1 MLAQGREEQNWTRA
15 KEKYQNVQ
23 DFIVNADQLE
33 LYGDVERLLPD
44 HVKPECVERVME
56 IEEYVR
62 EEKLPKRGSRADGA
76 SPGKKRKRDDDPLR
90 NVPAGTSSG
99 FVTVKDLI
107 VKGTKGRKKRKV
119 DVDPEKYTGED
130 DEDDLEIEAGIFGA
144 RRAASTSAASR
155 SSKTKKLRRAKTVA
169 STELAEKPK
178 KKRKKIDSAPVL
190 TSSQIAR
197 LGVDDSD
204 DAAIERGLASSSDD
218 DLPLSRSR
226 SRTRGHS
233 LARISK
239 KRVASPVEPGERSI
253 IDLTTPRKRTR
264 STPPVISLS
273 SSPDRPLR
281 QLADNS
287 DDEQMKVLSFAGSP
301 IASSPD
307 QPLKLKSRS
316 TSIASKARPAGQS
329 ASPPSLSFASSSRSS
344 PSDPQ
349 ENPSMAWLV
358 DDDDDPELE
367 VKVSSPIQHRDSSPT
382 IDDDPLDLFKDEAVS
397 SFAKNSTLSSSPVVF
412 YDRSSSGQR
421 GMMAPP
427 ALPTR
432 KVTSQDSDMMPEPTF
447 AVRGPVKQGKK
458 RAVVDISDSSP
469 LVMPPPSQRR
479 LHRQS
484 ESPPPSP
491 GPRKPNKRKFKDLAE
506 AQKANPWLDVE
517 ATHSGDERSVGSSDV
532 ENEDGYEPSF
542 VRDIP
547 ETQVSP
553 SYDQSAVYRRS
564 LMSQAPGGSGQ
575 GPVFANRPAA
585 RGWGVLGGRG
595 TARVVPSSPRYEDE
609 DDDYEFGS
617 FIVQDDEDI
626 SFAAHS
632 SSEP

>member
-1 MLAQGREEQNWTRA
+1 MLAQSREEKNWEKA
-15 KEKYQNVQ
+15 KEKYQDVQ
-23 DFIVNADQLE
+23 DYIVKADQLE

-44 HVKPECVERVME
+44 HIKPECVERLME

-99 FVTVKDLI
+99 FVSVKDLI

-119 DVDPEKYTGED
+119 EVDPEKYTGED

-155 SSKTKKLRRAKTVA
+155 SGKTKKLRRVKTIA

-190 TSSQIAR
+190 SSSQIAR

-226 SRTRGHS
+226 SRTRNPS
-233 LARISK
+233 PLRLSRR
-239 KRVASPVEPGERSI
+239 RVMSSAEPGEQSI
-253 IDLTTPRKRTR
+253 IDLTTPRKPAR
-264 STPPVISLS
+264 STSPVISLA

-281 QLADNS
+281 QLEDDA
-287 DDEQMKVLSFAGSP
+287 DDEQVNVPSFSGP
-301 IASSPD
+301 LLASSPD

-316 TSIASKARPAGQS
+316 TSISSKARAVGRS
-329 ASPPSLSFASSSRSS
+329 ASPPSLSSASSSRSS

-367 VKVSSPIQHRDSSPT
+367 VKVSSPIQHHDMSPT
-382 IDDDPLDLFKDEAVS
+382 IDDEPLDLFRDDASS
-397 SFAKNSTLSSSPVVF
+397 SFAKSNTLSSSPVVF
-412 YDRSSSGQR
+412 YDRPSSGQR

-432 KVTSQDSDMMPEPTF
+432 KVTSQDSDRMPEPTF

-458 RAVVDISDSSP
+458 RAVIDLSDSSP

-491 GPRKPNKRKFKDLAE
+491 APRKPKRRKFKDLAE

-542 VRDIP
+542 VRDVP

-564 LMSQAPGGSGQ
+564 LMTQAPGGSRQ

-585 RGWGVLGGRG
+585 RGWSVLGGRS
-595 TARVVPSSPRYEDE
+595 ASRIVPSSPRYEDE

-617 FIVQDDEDI
+617 FVVQDDEDI
-626 SFAAHS
+626 SFTLHS